1 MTVFT
6 TLRFTP
12 DQCKIGLEVVGLPAE
27 HLARTHP
34 ECFNRPRSP
43 YSPLMPR
50 WLDQVA
56 TRTPIDPHTAVG
68 GPKGGRRC
76 RLGPHGCLGRP
87 EGDRPRYG
95 GKLVSRG
102 VKTSSHT
109 RINF

>member
-56 TRTPIDPHTAVG
+56 TRTPIDPHAAVG
-68 GPKGGRRC
+68 GPVEAFDDLLDLGLYPRLQLSPPSPPSCRSTGRY
-76 RLGPHGCLGRP
+76 RLSVLC
-87 EGDRPRYG
+87 
-95 GKLVSRG
+95 
-102 VKTSSHT
+102 
-109 RINF
+109 